1 MNTDI
6 RLSLN
11 MFSNLKIRKLKKQ
24 LGADGVLSLI
34 QLWLWCAE
42 CKPTGILTECNDDD
56 IELAAF
62 WDGESGAFVKTLLD
76 LHLLDKDMQT
86 GNYIIHKWKEHNPY
100 AADSELRSEQQRLKR
115 FSRENPEAA
124 KVLKE
129 LGVNKITND
138 EYFRF
143 KDVKS
148 TELIREYY
156 QNLPTVLPNSTSGTA
171 VGTTPETC
179 NLKPVT
185 CNLEPDPEPE
195 TGNLKETEIGAEN
208 ASALAASVAK
218 PVDNC
223 PTKQIIAL
231 YHEILPELPQVR
243 EWAETS
249 RRMLVL
255 RWREKKERQNLD
267 WWREYFLKVKASDF
281 LTGKTEGRNGGSP
294 FLASLEW
301 LVRPTNLAKVLN
313 GNYTNRKPKN
323 IFVDAAEKGYD
334 ECMKEFYGQ
343 FGLDADGI
351 DKTEGE
357 SGSG

>member
-1 MNTDI
+1 MAKYRTTQKAFWNDPYI
-6 RLSLN
+6 ERLNAYGKLLYLYLITSPHT
-11 MFSNLKIRKLKKQ
+11 SNLGILEITKNKI
-24 LGADGVLSLI
+24 AF
-34 QLWLWCAE
+34 E
-42 CKPTGILTECNDDD
+42 TGIDVAE
-56 IELAAF
+56 IEKLYKKFEQDGKIVCDGDKTWLAKFIKHQTTTSPKLLQSLKDELPEVDSAKILAALAKAYPILEI
-62 WDGESGAFVKTLLD
+62 DISKIPYQYGIDRVSIPSGEL
-76 LHLLDKDMQT
+76 
-86 GNYIIHKWKEHNPY
+86 EE
-100 AADSELRSEQQRLKR
+100 ELE
-115 FSRENPEAA
+115 E
-124 KVLKE
+124 E
-129 LGVNKITND
+129 L
-138 EYFRF
+138 E
-143 KDVKS
+143 
-148 TELIREYY
+148 
-156 QNLPTVLPNSTSGTA
+156 
-171 VGTTPETC
+171 
-179 NLKPVT
+179 
-185 CNLEPDPEPE
+185 LEPEE
-195 TGNLKETEIGAEN
+195 EVEVEEEEKIGAEN

-249 RRMLVL
+249 RKMLVT
-255 RWREKKERQNLD
+255 RWREKKERQCLD

-281 LTGKTEGRNGGSP
+281 LTGKTDGRNGGSP